1 MTLAAFTLA
10 LALLLLTPGPTNT
23 LLAVAGASKGFR
35 RSWPLMGAELAG
47 YLTTILPL
55 VTFAG
60 PFLEGQPAIAN
71 AVKLCSAAWVLSLAI
86 RLWTAPAP
94 SAADTCVKG
103 RCVYWTTVMNPKA
116 LIIGL
121 ALIPAGG
128 MSASMPYLAV
138 LCITVVVVASLWL
151 ALGAAVIRSVSR
163 RHPALVGRVAAGFL
177 LFFAASLAGRAV
189 GWV

>member
-23 LLAVAGASKGFR
+23 LLAVAGAAQGFQ
-35 RSWPLMGAELAG
+35 RSWPLIGAELAG

-60 PFLEGQPAIAN
+60 PFLEAQPAIAN
-71 AVKLCSAAWVLSLAI
+71 AVKLCSAAWVLWLAV

-121 ALIPAGG
+121 ALIPPAGMAG
-128 MSASMPYLAV
+128 TLPYLAV
-138 LCITVVVVASLWL
+138 LCATVVIVAVLWL
-151 ALGAAVIRSVSR
+151 ALGAAVIRTLGR
-163 RHPALVGRVAAGFL
+163 HHPALVGRVAAACL
-177 LFFAASLAGRAV
+177 VFFAASLAGRAV